1 MDILLIILLVG
12 LMGATAAVTGQNLGA
27 GQTERAAQAPRVAS
41 RIGLFV
47 GACVLAVLTAWA
59 LAAARQAAAPLAEAR
74 AAGRQLRV
82 IHRMWQLQEQAH
94 DRQRAARAR
103 WSNERARSR
112 GQHVPEPEK
121 RTVLDVAD
129 EIGPALRLP
138 AGTAV
143 RRVENAVLLAV
154 RFAAPDAF
162 KIEPADPGLAGRE
175 VVILHG
181 EWTATPDT

>member
-1 MDILLIILLVG
+1 MSNEKGFARERQLREH
-12 LMGATAAVTGQNLGA
+12 A
-27 GQTERAAQAPRVAS
+27 TERR
-41 RIGLFV
+41 
-47 GACVLAVLTAWA
+47 
-59 LAAARQAAAPLAEAR
+59 RQAR

-94 DRQRAARAR
+94 DRRRAARAR

-112 GQHVPEPEK
+112 GQHLPEPEK

-143 RRVENAVLLAV
+143 RRVENAVLLAESLPRV
-154 RFAAPDAF
+154 LQALESGAIAPRQTEVIVDLWRDLVGVTGRPPEQWA
-162 KIEPADPGLAGRE
+162 PGEAVAR
-175 VVILHG
+175 VVDELLG
-181 EWTATPDT
+181 G